1 MKNFEPQQINTNTKT
16 SKLKIEQSSKGKQ
29 VFLEVGDL
37 STYNSLS
44 EGGEKEDE

>member
-1 MKNFEPQQINTNTKT
+1 MKDFQPQQLNKTNT
-16 SKLKIEQSSKGKQ
+16 KIEQSSKGKQ